1 MHANL
6 SAPLLLIPGLWLIA
20 MFFYG
25 FNDVVLT
32 VVDFGKFLVLW
43 LVICALFGILY
54 FVRTPKR
61 LRGEGSFIFLI
72 LLLLFSYPMAYGLN
86 LALCTPAEHYP
97 AEIVSQEIEQDEDED
112 SPDYVLT
119 VRLEDGTETD
129 IEVVEELYQLA
140 YFDAELVVCER
151 KSVFGIRMVD
161 LHLSDFGEMGE

>member
-1 MHANL
+1 
-6 SAPLLLIPGLWLIA
+6 
-20 MFFYG
+20 
-25 FNDVVLT
+25 
-32 VVDFGKFLVLW
+32 
-43 LVICALFGILY
+43 
-54 FVRTPKR
+54 
-61 LRGEGSFIFLI
+61 
-72 LLLLFSYPMAYGLN
+72 MAYGLN